1 MSWLAIRIRTNE
13 NEEYICQELG
23 FLSNFE
29 IHLTNYRL
37 KFVHM
42 TRRLEFF
49 CFKMNILD
57 T

>member
-1 MSWLAIRIRTNE
+1 MSWLAIGIRTNE
-13 NEEYICQELG
+13 NEVYIFQELG

-42 TRRLEFF
+42 TRLLEFF